1 MEMNLE
7 KFDPT
12 VAELTKVAE
21 ESRAIVVT
29 DFDDPK
35 QIEAVHAKRIE
46 LKKTRVS
53 IEKRGKELR
62 EDAVKFSKAV
72 IAKEKELIA
81 IIEPEEIRLD
91 QLEDAAKQNA
101 IEKERLRKWPERLE
115 RLKALEYKGGSSDD
129 HVLRMMSDVDFETYI
144 NNVKAKIEAERLS
157 KEREALLAQEMEL
170 KRKEEELAAK
180 ERALEKEK
188 ADRERAEREKVEA
201 EAREKRRAEELEKAR
216 LEGERKAKEE
226 ADRKAAEEK
235 ERIEREDKER
245 KDAEAKAER
254 SRRFKSWLVEQ
265 GYTEATEGEYL
276 IQHTETHAILYKRVG
291 TYAK

>member
-129 HVLRMMSDVDFETYI
+129 YVLRMMSDVDFETYI

-216 LEGERKAKEE
+216 LDGERKAKEE

>member
-62 EDAVKFSKAV
+62 EDAIKFSKAV

-81 IIEPEEIRLD
+81 IIEPEEMRLD
-91 QLEDAAKQNA
+91 RLEDASKQNA
-101 IEKERLRKWPERLE
+101 IEKERLRKWPERKE
-115 RLKALEYKGGSSDD
+115 RLSELGYKAGVNDD
-129 HVLRMMSDVDFETYI
+129 TTLRIMDDVQFESFI
-144 NNVKAKIEAERLS
+144 NNVKAKIEAERLAVQRT
-157 KEREALLAQEMEL
+157 EQLAREADL
-170 KRKEEELAAK
+170 KRREDELEAK
-180 ERALEKEK
+180 ERAAK
-188 ADRERAEREKVEA
+188 AEEEAKARAEREKMEA
-201 EAREKRRAEELEKAR
+201 EAREKRRVEELEAAR
-216 LEGERKAKEE
+216 LEGERL
-226 ADRKAAEEK
+226 
-235 ERIEREDKER
+235 ERERVKLQEETEKAER
-245 KDAEAKAER
+245 AKAEKAR
-254 SRRFKSWLVEQ
+254 KFKAWLALN
-265 GYTEATEGEYL
+265 GCDDATRADFSIQYEGGK
-276 IQHTETHAILYKRVG
+276 AVLYKRIGVYG
-291 TYAK
+291 E

>member
-21 ESRAIVVT
+21 ESRKIVVT

-62 EDAVKFSKAV
+62 EDAIKFSKAV
-72 IAKEKELIA
+72 IAKEKELVA

-115 RLKALEYKGGSSDD
+115 RLKELEYKGGSSDD
-129 HVLRMMSDVDFETYI
+129 HILKMMSDVDFEAYI
-144 NNVKAKIEAERLS
+144 NSVKAKIEAERLA
-157 KEREALLAQEMEL
+157 KERQAQLEREMDL
-170 KRKEEELAAK
+170 KRREEELAAK
-180 ERALEKEK
+180 ERK
-188 ADRERAEREKVEA
+188 AEMEERARKQAEQDRLDAEMREK
-201 EAREKRRAEELEKAR
+201 KRLADLEQAR
-216 LEGERKAKEE
+216 LEGERKAKAE
-226 ADRKAAEEK
+226 A
-235 ERIEREDKER
+235 ERIEREKKE
-245 KDAEAKAER
+245 AEAKAEK
-254 SRRFKSWLVEQ
+254 SRKFKAWLADQGFTDALEGDRFFIRHTD
-265 GYTEATEGEYL
+265 TE
-276 IQHTETHAILYKRVG
+276 AILYEKKAVYR
-291 TYAK
+291 K

>member
-91 QLEDAAKQNA
+91 QLEDAAKQHA
-101 IEKERLRKWPERLE
+101 IEKERLLKWPGRKERLAE
-115 RLKALEYKGGSSDD
+115 LGYKGGVNDD
-129 HVLRMMSDVDFETYI
+129 TVLRMMDDVQFESFI
-144 NNVKAKIEAERLS
+144 INVKAKIEAERLAVQRT
-157 KEREALLAQEMEL
+157 EQLAREADL
-170 KRKEEELAAK
+170 KRREDELEAK
-180 ERALEKEK
+180 ERAAK
-188 ADRERAEREKVEA
+188 AEEEAKARAEREKAEA

-235 ERIEREDKER
+235 ARIEREEKER

-254 SRRFKSWLVEQ
+254 SRRFKSWLAEQ

-276 IQHTETHAILYKRVG
+276 IQHTETHAMLYKRVG

>member
-21 ESRAIVVT
+21 ESRAIVIT

-115 RLKALEYKGGSSDD
+115 RLKALEYKGASSDD
-129 HVLRMMSDVDFETYI
+129 YVLRMMSDVDFETYI

-235 ERIEREDKER
+235 ARIEREEKER

-254 SRRFKSWLVEQ
+254 SRRFKSWLAEQ

-276 IQHTETHAILYKRVG
+276 IQHTETHAMLYKRVG

>member
-21 ESRAIVVT
+21 ESRKIVIT
-29 DFDDPK
+29 NFDDPK

-62 EDAVKFSKAV
+62 EDAIKFSKAV
-72 IAKEKELIA
+72 IAKEKELVA

-115 RLKALEYKGGSSDD
+115 RLKELEYKGGSSDD
-129 HVLRMMSDVDFETYI
+129 HILKMMSDVDFEAYI
-144 NNVKAKIEAERLS
+144 NSVKAKIEAERLA
-157 KEREALLAQEMEL
+157 KERQAQLEREMDL
-170 KRKEEELAAK
+170 KRREEELAAK
-180 ERALEKEK
+180 ERK
-188 ADRERAEREKVEA
+188 AEMEERARKQAEQDRLDAEMREK
-201 EAREKRRAEELEKAR
+201 KRLADLEQAR
-216 LEGERKAKEE
+216 LEGERKAKEDAE
-226 ADRKAAEEK
+226 RKAAEEK
-235 ERIEREDKER
+235 ARIEREEKER
-245 KDAEAKAER
+245 KDSEAKAEQ
-254 SRRFKSWLVEQ
+254 SRRFKAWLAEQ
-265 GYTEATEGEYL
+265 GYTEETEGDYL